1 MPTATASVG
10 SGRLQVQPALLFWQ
24 LCSGGSGDDVADTAA
39 VEAPAA
45 AAEPLQISR
54 LLSLVLLMFS
64 SSKLFQFFLFHFYF
78 SCCAFSISCLMCSTA
93 VTCSSRRCC
102 RCCRRTA
109 ASSSFAAGLL
119 IQLWR

>member
-64 SSKLFQFFLFHFYF
+64 SSKLFQFFLFHVFF
-78 SCCAFSISCLMCSTA
+78 HVVPFLSPVSCVQLPLRVAPAAAA
-93 VTCSSRRCC
+93 V
-102 RCCRRTA
+102 A
-109 ASSSFAAGLL
+109 AVARQLRLL
-119 IQLWR
+119 LLLVC